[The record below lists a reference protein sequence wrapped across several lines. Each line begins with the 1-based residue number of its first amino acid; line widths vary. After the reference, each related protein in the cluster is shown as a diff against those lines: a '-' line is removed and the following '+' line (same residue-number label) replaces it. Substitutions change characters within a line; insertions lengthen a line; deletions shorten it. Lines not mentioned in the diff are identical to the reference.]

1 MGSVAGEDWSPLL
14 IQIRRRHN
22 DLNMAALNKTN
33 FPKLQRIR
41 ALSQSMLNA
50 LNKSDGPSGENGGY
64 DRWNR
69 WSTVCLRSGI
79 RLEDCTGQSLG
90 TLPQDDEY
98 EDESEEESDDERSD
112 DDDEDDED
120 DDDDNDYDDDDDDS
134 GGWVSESDEEKPEW
148 ERRVSPLPEGNGRT
162 MELTRLL
169 EECRVMNEGR
179 DEEMIARIR
188 PTLPIEESD

>member
-1 MGSVAGEDWSPLL
+1 
-14 IQIRRRHN
+14 
-22 DLNMAALNKTN
+22 MAALNKAN

-69 WSTVCLRSGI
+69 WSTACLQSGI

-98 EDESEEESDDERSD
+98 EDESEDESDDERSD
-112 DDDEDDED
+112 E
-120 DDDDNDYDDDDDDS
+120 YDLS
-134 GGWVSESDEEKPEW
+134 
-148 ERRVSPLPEGNGRT
+148 
-162 MELTRLL
+162 
-169 EECRVMNEGR
+169 
-179 DEEMIARIR
+179 
-188 PTLPIEESD
+188 